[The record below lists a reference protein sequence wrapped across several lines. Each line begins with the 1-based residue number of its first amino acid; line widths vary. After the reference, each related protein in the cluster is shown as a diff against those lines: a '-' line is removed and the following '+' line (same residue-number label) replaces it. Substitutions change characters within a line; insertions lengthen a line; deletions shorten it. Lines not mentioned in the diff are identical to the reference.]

1 VLVCRKA
8 GKDQQEFLKYTF
20 SDCIVS
26 SFHQGGSSQGN
37 VVPVDQISLAFSK
50 IEKEFKSQ
58 KPDGTLDGAV
68 KAGWDLK
75 GNVKV

>member
-1 VLVCRKA
+1 
-8 GKDQQEFLKYTF
+8 
-20 SDCIVS
+20 
-26 SFHQGGSSQGN
+26 

-75 GNVKV
+75 ANQKV